1 MGVLS
6 KLVEEKKVAN
16 IQTYKSDLIESCA
29 ALMESTRPEDEG
41 LRKMFESDSDSERY
55 TAAVTMQVLDNQQKF
70 LDGLMTMYGE
80 ATVMGSLGALTP
92 KVMDVVRIFYPNQVA
107 HLLTDIQPLTQ
118 QTGQIFIMKPIYSQ
132 TAAGVTAGQ
141 EVFRN
146 MSDGNYASESYTAAL
161 GTANGSATV
170 FGASLTIPVR
180 TDGTIKIFRSGAGLT
195 PVATDNGAG
204 VITGLDGAV
213 SVSGTIN
220 YQTGVLSVTW
230 GTAPANGQ
238 VLTATYLVDSETN
251 VSQIRE
257 LEISLSM
264 VPVRAQEHPL
274 KVKHSITAQLAASAH
289 LGIDIPDVLTTV
301 AAQFVK
307 VERDRLIIS
316 AISNAATN
324 DTILD
329 YNAAA
334 NTSIPRWQQ
343 YQEIE
348 QKLNAGEANIQSNNG
363 NRGGVSWVLCG
374 YNSANIWR
382 NVRGFISEKVVAP
395 IGAHKIGSLRDGTV
409 DVIKAPFL
417 DTNQYI
423 IGFKGYMPGDSATIL
438 AEWVP
443 MYFTPVFNS
452 PNLQA
457 ERGVMSLYD
466 LFVNNA
472 GYYRKGVITNFG
484 A

>member
-1 MGVLS
+1 MGVIS
-6 KLVEEKKVAN
+6 RLVEEKKISQ
-16 IQTYKSDLIESCA
+16 IQTYKSDLIQHGA
-29 ALMESTRPEDEG
+29 ALMESMRPDDSG
-41 LRKMFESDSDSERY
+41 LRTMFESDKDSDRY
-55 TAAVTMQVLDNQQKF
+55 TAAVTMQVLENQEKF
-70 LDGLMTMYGE
+70 MQGLTQMYGE

-132 TAAGVTAGQ
+132 TAAGVTAGS

-146 MSDGNYASESYTAAL
+146 MTDGTYSSESYTAAL

-180 TDGTIKIFRSGAGLT
+180 TDGTIKIYRNGAGLN
-195 PVATDNGAG
+195 PVASDNGAG
-204 VITGLDGAV
+204 VISGLDGAV
-213 SVSGTIN
+213 AVTGTVN
-220 YQTGVLSVTW
+220 YQTGALSVTW

-274 KVKHSITAQLAASAH
+274 KVKWSITAQLAASAH
-289 LGIDIPDVLTTV
+289 LGIDIPDTLTTV

-307 VERDRLIIS
+307 VERDRLIIN
-316 AISNAATN
+316 AISAAATN
-324 DTILD
+324 DTILN
-329 YNAAA
+329 YNATA
-334 NTSIPRWQQ
+334 NTAIPRWQQ

-348 QKLNAGEANIQSNNG
+348 QKLNAGEAEIQANNG
-363 NRGGVSWVLCG
+363 NRGGVSWILCG

-382 NVRGFISEKVVAP
+382 NVRGFMAEKVVAP
-395 IGAHKIGSLRDGTV
+395 VGAHKIGSLRDGTV

-417 DTNQYI
+417 NTNHYI

-443 MYFTPVFNS
+443 MYFTPIFNS
-452 PNLQA
+452 PNLQG

-466 LFVNNA
+466 LFINNA
-472 GYYRKGVITNFG
+472 GYYRKGVVSNF
-484 A
+484 AA